1 MRKVVHIFLLALLA
15 VIVTFVSAYAATPD
29 KPMLEL
35 IDKGS
40 GVYDLVLNEDTPS
53 LTTFQI
59 AINGTVT
66 EDFDV
71 AMPSDSWMILGGA
84 KSITADRTTWAM
96 GTLTSGGEVFPA
108 GKIATINASTPL
120 EIAYDGQSHTAMEV
134 ATPQG
139 YDKLLF
145 GVTLDV
151 TEKGLLSG
159 ETLQLAASLF
169 PADASNLNV
178 TWSSSDT
185 DAATVDDKGL
195 VSAIADGTAVIT
207 ATTVQG
213 GHTATCAVTVQT
225 AEVPVTGVTISSE
238 SLALEEN
245 EVHQL
250 TVAFEPENAT
260 NKTITWSSSNP
271 DVAEVSAGGLVTAKS
286 AGTATIT
293 GTTEDG
299 GFKVTCTVTITSSGT
314 GDDDKSQWRPIRPIK
329 PILPTTGT
337 PEDLTLICVKPEAT
351 LVPSGATAEERQ
363 SALESVAAEMI
374 YTEPTDLTID
384 GMDYVVGTAELLAA
398 GDTAVLSSDIL
409 GLPVVTAGLDN
420 GAILAGGYEM
430 EGGHLK
436 AERPEDILLYVYKGN
451 HQPTKF
457 TYANSLSEIKNGTY
471 ILMDRWNRVVS
482 GEIDPYHIYRLVYFI
497 EDGSAYDIDGH
508 MDGHVTA
515 LMSIYTTLLA
525 PDTPDEPTSGDK
537 APHSGGGGGGCNAA
551 GYGLAALTALLPS
564 MYLYATKTRK
574 KGKK

>member
-1 MRKVVHIFLLALLA
+1 MRKVIPILLFGVLAL
-15 VIVTFVSAYAATPD
+15 VVTFVSAYAATPE

-53 LTTFQI
+53 ITTFQI
-59 AINGTVT
+59 ALNGSVT

-71 AMPSDSWMILGGA
+71 AMPNEKSWMIIGGA

-120 EIAYDGQSHTAMEV
+120 EIAYNGQSHTAMEV

-145 GVTLDV
+145 GVALDE

-159 ETLQLAASLF
+159 ETLQLTATPF
-169 PADASNLNV
+169 PADASNLEV
-178 TWSSSDT
+178 TWSSSNT

-195 VSAIADGTAVIT
+195 VTAVAEGTAVIT

-213 GHTATCAVTVQT
+213 GHTASCTISVQN
-225 AEVPVTGVTISSE
+225 AEIPVTGVSISSE
-238 SLALEEN
+238 SLSLEEN
-245 EVHQL
+245 EVYQL
-250 TVAFEPENAT
+250 TVTFEPENAT
-260 NKTITWSSSNP
+260 NKTITWESSNP

-286 AGTATIT
+286 AGSATIT
-293 GTTEDG
+293 GTAEDG
-299 GFKVTCTVTITSSGT
+299 GFTVTCSVTITSQSS
-314 GDDDKSQWRPIRPIK
+314 GDDDKTQWRPIRPIK

-337 PEDLTLICVKPEAT
+337 PEELTLICVKPETT
-351 LVPSGATAEERQ
+351 LVPAGATAEERQ
-363 SALESVAAEMI
+363 AALESVASAMI
-374 YTEPTDLTID
+374 YTAPEDLTID

-398 GDTAVLSSDIL
+398 GDTTVLSSDIL
-409 GLPVVTAGLDN
+409 GLPVVTAEIDN
-420 GAILAGGYEM
+420 GATLAGGFEM

-457 TYANSLSEIKNGTY
+457 TYANSLSEIANGTY

-497 EDGSAYDIDGH
+497 EDGSAYDMDGH
-508 MDGHVTA
+508 MDGHVSA
-515 LMSIYTTLLA
+515 LMSIYTTAKA
-525 PDTPDEPTSGDK
+525 PDTPDEPTSGDIT
-537 APHSGGGGGGCNAA
+537 PQSGGGGGGCNAA
-551 GYGLAALTALLPS
+551 GFGALPLLLIPGI
-564 MYLYATKTRK
+564 YLMK
-574 KGKK
+574 KEKIKEKR

>member
-1 MRKVVHIFLLALLA
+1 MRKAVPIFLVALLA
-15 VIVTFVSAYAATPD
+15 IIVTFVSAYAATPEN
-29 KPMLEL
+29 PMLEL

-71 AMPSDSWMILGGA
+71 AMPNENWMILGGA
-84 KSITADRTTWAM
+84 KSITTDRTTWAM

-120 EIAYDGQSHTAMEV
+120 AIAYDGQSHTAMEV

-151 TEKGLLSG
+151 TGKGLLSG
-159 ETLQLAASLF
+159 ETLQLAAAPF
-169 PADASNLNV
+169 PADASNLSV
-178 TWSSSDT
+178 TWSSSNT
-185 DAATVDDKGL
+185 AAATVDDKGL
-195 VSAIADGTAVIT
+195 VTAVAEGTAVIT

-213 GHTATCAVTVQT
+213 GHIATCDVTVQT
-225 AEVPVTGVTISSE
+225 AEVPVTGVSISSE
-238 SLALEEN
+238 SLSLEEN

-250 TVAFEPENAT
+250 TVTFVPENAT
-260 NKTITWSSSNP
+260 NKSITWSSSNT

-286 AGTATIT
+286 TGTATIT

-299 GFKVTCTVTITSSGT
+299 GFTVTCSVTITSSGT
-314 GDDDKSQWRPIRPIK
+314 GDGDQSQWRPIRPIK
-329 PILPTTGT
+329 PILPTIGT
-337 PEDLTLICVKPEAT
+337 PEELTLICVKPEAT
-351 LVPSGATAEERQ
+351 LVPAGATAEERQ
-363 SALESVAAEMI
+363 AALESVAAEMI
-374 YTEPTDLTID
+374 YTEPKDLTID

-398 GDTAVLSSDIL
+398 GDTTVLSSDIL
-409 GLPVVTAGLDN
+409 GLPVVTAELDN
-420 GAILAGGYEM
+420 GATLAGGFEM

-457 TYANSLSEIKNGTY
+457 THINSLSEIKNGTY

-482 GEIDPYHIYRLVYFI
+482 GEIDPYHIYSLVYFI

-515 LMSIYTTLLA
+515 LMSIYTTLVT
-525 PDTPDEPTSGDK
+525 PDTPDDPTSGDK
-537 APHSGGGGGGCNAA
+537 TPHSGGGGGGCNAA

-564 MYLYATKTRK
+564 MYLCTTKTHK

>member
-1 MRKVVHIFLLALLA
+1 ML
-15 VIVTFVSAYAATPD
+15 VIVVTFVSAYAATPE

-53 LTTFQI
+53 ITTFQI
-59 AINGTVT
+59 ALNGSVT

-71 AMPSDSWMILGGA
+71 AMPNEESWMIIGGA
-84 KSITADRTTWAM
+84 KSITTDRTTWAM

-120 EIAYDGQSHTAMEV
+120 AIAYDGQSHTAMEV

-159 ETLQLAASLF
+159 ETLQLAATPF
-169 PADASNLNV
+169 PADASNLSV
-178 TWSSSDT
+178 TWSSSNT

-195 VSAIADGTAVIT
+195 VTAVAEGTAVIT

-213 GHTATCAVTVQT
+213 GHTASCSISVQN
-225 AEVPVTGVTISSE
+225 AEIPVTGVSISSE
-238 SLALEEN
+238 SLSLEEN

-250 TVAFEPENAT
+250 TVIFEPENAT
-260 NKTITWSSSNP
+260 NKAITWSSSNP
-271 DVAEVSAGGLVTAKS
+271 NVAEVSAGGLVTAKS

-299 GFKVTCTVTITSSGT
+299 GFIVTCSVTITAASSGE
-314 GDDDKSQWRPIRPIK
+314 DDEKTQWRPIRPIK

-337 PEDLTLICVKPEAT
+337 PEELTLICVKPEAT
-351 LVPSGATAEERQ
+351 LVPAGATAEERQ
-363 SALESVAAEMI
+363 AALESVAAEMI
-374 YTEPTDLTID
+374 YTEPKDLTID

-398 GDTAVLSSDIL
+398 GDTTVLSSDIL
-409 GLPVVTAGLDN
+409 GLPVVTAALDN
-420 GAILAGGYEM
+420 GATLAGGFEM
-430 EGGHLK
+430 EGGYLK
-436 AERPEDILLYVYKGN
+436 AERPEDILLYIYKGN

-457 TYANSLSEIKNGTY
+457 TYASSLSEIANGTY

-482 GEIDPYHIYRLVYFI
+482 GEIDPYHIYRLAYFI
-497 EDGSAYDIDGH
+497 EDGCAYDMDGH
-508 MDGHVTA
+508 TDGHVTA
-515 LMSIYTTLLA
+515 LMSIYTTVLA
-525 PDTPDEPTSGDK
+525 PDTPDDPTSGDIT
-537 APHSGGGGGGCNAA
+537 PHGGGGGGGCNAA
-551 GYGLAALTALLPS
+551 GFGALPLLLIPGI
-564 MYLYATKTRK
+564 YLMKKQKTKEKR
-574 KGKK
+574 